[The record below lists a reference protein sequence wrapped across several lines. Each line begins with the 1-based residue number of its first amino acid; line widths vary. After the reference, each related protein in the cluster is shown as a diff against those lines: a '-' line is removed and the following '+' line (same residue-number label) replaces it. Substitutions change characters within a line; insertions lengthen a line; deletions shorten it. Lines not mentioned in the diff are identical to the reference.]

1 MADGATRVRVRGGVA
16 EAIGLADARPRL
28 AIGDWRL
35 AIGDWPAVLVLAA
48 SPFALR
54 PSPFALRPFRPPYI
68 AHPAHR
74 AFPPERRPRT
84 RVTLRPIVLGGVL
97 GVPCTRNPLHA
108 GPNPPPEGANGRV
121 SAGHVVSKAGS
132 YAAGNRESG
141 QIRKEAALSEY
152 PGAVGQPGWSRRSGT
167 RRLWALDGGVHDQPL
182 PVARCGG
189 EAESGSR
196 RLAES
201 ASAAGGAES
210 LGRRLVWLAEREG
223 FEPSKGLNTPYSLS
237 RRAPSTTRPPL
248 PVPACARALTGRRIL
263 TPNRRQGRS
272 DSPARRRLLSAV
284 SR

>member
-1 MADGATRVRVRGGVA
+1 MRGR
-16 EAIGLADARPRL
+16 IPRPR
-28 AIGDWRL
+28 
-35 AIGDWPAVLVLAA
+35 
-48 SPFALR
+48 
-54 PSPFALRPFRPPYI
+54 
-68 AHPAHR
+68 
-74 AFPPERRPRT
+74 
-84 RVTLRPIVLGGVL
+84 
-97 GVPCTRNPLHA
+97 VP
-108 GPNPPPEGANGRV
+108 NGRV

-141 QIRKEAALSEY
+141 QIRKEAALSEV
-152 PGAVGQPGWSRRSGT
+152 PGCRRAAWLEPAIRDAPVVGARRRGARST
-167 RRLWALDGGVHDQPL
+167 VARCPL
-182 PVARCGG
+182 PVARGGG

-196 RLAES
+196 RLAET

-263 TPNRRQGRS
+263 TPNRGQGRS